1 MSNITHLK
9 FRDPATHNRPQQN
22 NGKLSVSQTAG
33 SPIMRSVSLA
43 FYLALKEV
51 LRNRGRF
58 FIVSLVIALITL
70 LVLFI
75 AALGEGLAN
84 GNRQY
89 VANLDAQLIVFLEKS
104 DYVISSSRLETNTA
118 RAIRRVDGVANAG
131 PIYTSSTEIVSL
143 DEPLKV
149 SMLAAEAGQPGMP
162 AILEGKDFRSEAA
175 RETVIDRNV
184 ALRSGIKVGD
194 EIQIRSTQGVEDQFF
209 TLRVVGMVDGQSY
222 FFQPTIFVPPAT
234 WEKIRPQSEAD
245 LNSTTAYP
253 NIIAVKLTDPSQ
265 VDRVK
270 ERLIADVSNI
280 EVTDIPTT
288 INNIPGYSAQ
298 QGTVQTQGFF
308 TLLIGVLVIGGFFQI
323 QILQKV
329 PQIGVLKAIGS
340 SSGVVGWAA
349 VIQII
354 VVTAMGVAIGGGL
367 TYLFSLGFPPTIPLV
382 FNGTRSLI
390 AIALL
395 LLIGPLGGMVSI
407 IYAVRIEPLQAL
419 RLG

>member
-1 MSNITHLK
+1 MKNI
-9 FRDPATHNRPQQN
+9 F
-22 NGKLSVSQTAG
+22 LS
-33 SPIMRSVSLA
+33 

-51 LRNRGRF
+51 IRNRGRF
-58 FIVSLVIALITL
+58 FLVSLVIALITL

-104 DYVISSSRLETNTA
+104 DYVISSSRLETTRV
-118 RAIRRVDGVANAG
+118 RAVRRIDGVAEAG

-149 SMLAAEAGQPGMP
+149 SMLAAEVDRPGMP
-162 AILEGKDFRSEAA
+162 FVIEGRDFRSRSAG
-175 RETVIDRNV
+175 ETVIDRNV

-194 EIQIRSTQGVEDQFF
+194 EIQIRSTQGVEDKFF
-209 TLRVVGMVDGQSY
+209 TLKVVGMVDGQSY

-234 WEKIRPQSEAD
+234 WEKYRPQSEAD
-245 LNSTTAYP
+245 LNSNTAYP
-253 NIIAVKLTDPSQ
+253 NIIAVKLMDPSQ
-265 VDRVK
+265 IDVVK
-270 ERLIADVSNI
+270 TRLVSMVPSI
-280 EVTDIPTT
+280 EVTDIATT

-340 SSGVVGWAA
+340 SNGVVGWAA

-354 VVTAMGVAIGGGL
+354 VVTAIGVAIGGGL
-367 TYLFSLGFPPTIPLV
+367 TWLFSLGFPPTIPLV

-390 AIALL
+390 AIVLL

-407 IYAVRIEPLQAL
+407 IYAVRIEPLKAL

>member
-1 MSNITHLK
+1 MKNI
-9 FRDPATHNRPQQN
+9 F
-22 NGKLSVSQTAG
+22 LS
-33 SPIMRSVSLA
+33 

-51 LRNRGRF
+51 IRNRGRF
-58 FIVSLVIALITL
+58 FLVSLVIALITL

-104 DYVISSSRLETNTA
+104 DYIIPSSRLETNTA
-118 RAIRRVDGVANAG
+118 RSVRRVDGVADAG

-143 DEPLKV
+143 AEPLKV
-149 SMLAAEAGQPGMP
+149 SMLAAEAGRPGMP
-162 AILEGKDFRSEAA
+162 VIVEGRDFRGGEA
-175 RETVIDRNV
+175 REAVIDRNV
-184 ALRSGIKVGD
+184 ALRSGIKLGD
-194 EIQIRSTQGVEDQFF
+194 EITIRSTQGVEDKFYR
-209 TLRVVGMVDGQSY
+209 LKVVGLVAGQSY
-222 FFQPTIFVPPAT
+222 GFQPTIFVPPAT
-234 WEKIRPQSEAD
+234 WEKVRPQSEAD
-245 LNSTTAYP
+245 LNSSTAYP
-253 NIIAVKLTDPSQ
+253 NILAVKLTDPSQ
-265 VDRVK
+265 AQAVK
-270 ERLIADVSNI
+270 ARLLAAVPNI
-280 EVTDIPTT
+280 EVGDIPTT

-340 SSGVVGWAA
+340 SNGVVGWAA

-382 FNGTRSLI
+382 FNGGRSLI

-395 LLIGPLGGMVSI
+395 LTIGPLGGMVSI
-407 IYAVRIEPLQAL
+407 VYAVRIEPLKAL

>member
-1 MSNITHLK
+1 MKNL
-9 FRDPATHNRPQQN
+9 F
-22 NGKLSVSQTAG
+22 
-33 SPIMRSVSLA
+33 LA

-58 FIVSLVIALITL
+58 FLVSLVIALITL

-89 VANLDAQLIVFLEKS
+89 IASLDAQLIVFLEKS
-104 DYVISSSRLETNTA
+104 DYIIPSSRLETNTA
-118 RAIRRVDGVANAG
+118 RIVRRVDGVADAG
-131 PIYTSSTEIVSL
+131 AIYTSNTEIISL
-143 DEPLKV
+143 EEPLKV
-149 SMLAAEAGQPGMP
+149 SLLAVEAGRPGMP
-162 AILEGKDFRSEAA
+162 SILEGREFRGGEA

-194 EIQIRSTQGVEDQFF
+194 EIIVRSTQGVEDEFF
-209 TLRVVGMVDGQSY
+209 SLDVVGLVDGQSY
-222 FFQPTIFVPPAT
+222 GFQPTMFVPPAT
-234 WEKIRPQSEAD
+234 WEVIRPQSEAD
-245 LNSTTAYP
+245 LNSDTPYP
-253 NIIAVKLTDPSQ
+253 NIIAVKLSDPAQ
-265 VDRVK
+265 METVK
-270 ERLIADVSNI
+270 AQLAGNVPNI
-280 EVTDIPTT
+280 EVADIPTT
-288 INNIPGYSAQ
+288 INNVPGYSAQ

-340 SSGVVGWAA
+340 SNGVVGWAA

-354 VVTAMGVAIGGGL
+354 IVTAMGVGIGGAM
-367 TYLFSLGFPPTIPLV
+367 TYFFSLGFPPTIPLV
-382 FNGTRSLI
+382 FNGTRSLL

-395 LLIGPLGGMVSI
+395 LFIGPLGGLVSI
-407 IYAVRIEPLQAL
+407 IYAVRIEPLKAL